1 MRDSPAGPLVP
12 VVGSGSG
19 ASATAE
25 TPLREMC
32 SDSEAEPGAALAT
45 GQSAQLSGRENVSLQ
60 GCTLVRANP
69 TRSR

>member
-1 MRDSPAGPLVP
+1 MRDSPAGPLVLD
-12 VVGSGSG
+12 VGSGSA

-32 SDSEAEPGAALAT
+32 SDGEAKPAAALAT
-45 GQSAQLSGRENVSLQ
+45 GQNVQLPGRENVSLQ
-60 GCTLVRANP
+60 ECTLVRTNP